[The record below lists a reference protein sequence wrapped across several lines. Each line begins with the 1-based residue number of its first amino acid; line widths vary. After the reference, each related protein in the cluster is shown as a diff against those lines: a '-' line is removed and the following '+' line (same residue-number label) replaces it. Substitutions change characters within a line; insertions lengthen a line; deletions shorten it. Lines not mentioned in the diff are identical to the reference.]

1 MKVLVKV
8 LRRGSVHRGRFQCIG
23 SGCLCHLVDSQPC
36 NGGAGRGG
44 ESGGAAVFR
53 SWMQLAGRGRRA
65 SEKRQQDSWR
75 QCRTCSLTP
84 GTGRELPRGVESPRT
99 ERELGQY
106 VDIPGHRSSGGPL
119 NIRRIDTQG
128 PQVYCRAG
136 TAGAISTTSI
146 SRPLVPLQNMTASLT
161 VLPAIKCSTC
171 GAEVDIAAMGEHV
184 CVGRSARAGWMHPL
198 R

>member
-1 MKVLVKV
+1 MPDML
-8 LRRGSVHRGRFQCIG
+8 F
-23 SGCLCHLVDSQPC
+23 DTW
-36 NGGAGRGG
+36 NGT
-44 ESGGAAVFR
+44 
-53 SWMQLAGRGRRA
+53 RA
-65 SEKRQQDSWR
+65 
-75 QCRTCSLTP
+75 
-84 GTGRELPRGVESPRT
+84 T
-99 ERELGQY
+99 ERSREPE
-106 VDIPGHRSSGGPL
+106 DRESSGNTWIYLDIDRAAAPL